1 MMKILVVSSKLPL
14 EYSGL
19 INKIFETHKNNFQK
33 IIQNLSSEKKSL
45 HSK

>member
-14 EYSGL
+14 EYSGSS
-19 INKIFETHKNNFQK
+19 NKIFETYKHNFQK